1 MKKRASLARRALPTI
16 ASVLAITG
24 GVAALNEDIRNY
36 AVRMFNGGAAREI
49 TSIEW
54 QVRDAGWFLVH
65 TVKDQSFEHGPL
77 MVFAI
82 SAGVLVLFML
92 RT

>member
-1 MKKRASLARRALPTI
+1 MKQKASLGRRAFPTI
-16 ASVLAITG
+16 ASMLAIAG
-24 GVAALNEDIRNY
+24 GLAALNEDIRNY

-65 TVKDQSFEHGPL
+65 TVRDQSYEHGPL